1 MNNFF
6 KYPSGSSGSMELDY
20 DEIILTLIELGEF
33 MELELNAA
41 GLCFYI
47 PSKNDESTGIFKIG
61 AALISDN
68 NTLSLILPKL
78 SLERD
83 IELPMQSIVEYL
95 SDQPLSAQL
104 ASIKYV
110 IYDEENPI
118 SAYISDNDKLLGDL
132 KEPIVSIGLPG
143 VFLRNN
149 EVVVYQSG
157 EPHIES

>member
-6 KYPSGSSGSMELDY
+6 KYPSGSSSSMELDY
-20 DEIILTLIELGEF
+20 DEIILTTIEFIEF
-33 MELELNAA
+33 MESELDAA

-47 PSKNDESTGIFKIG
+47 PSKDDKSTGIFKIG

-83 IELPMQSIVEYL
+83 IELPMQGIIEYL
-95 SDQPLSAQL
+95 SAHP

-132 KEPIVSIGLPG
+132 KEPIVSIGLSG

-149 EVVVYQSG
+149 EVVVYQQG
-157 EPHIES
+157 GAHIES

>member
-1 MNNFF
+1 
-6 KYPSGSSGSMELDY
+6 
-20 DEIILTLIELGEF
+20 
-33 MELELNAA
+33 
-41 GLCFYI
+41 
-47 PSKNDESTGIFKIG
+47 
-61 AALISDN
+61 
-68 NTLSLILPKL
+68 
-78 SLERD
+78 
-83 IELPMQSIVEYL
+83 MQSIVEYL